1 MIITAEEARLL
12 KHTEKDRIVQEA
24 LDAIGQSIRSAAL
37 VVNNILYALSPTQV
51 IYGEDIIIELE
62 KLGYKIFR
70 VDEYSNSTSTKLRIY
85 WTDEK

>member
-12 KHTEKDRIVQEA
+12 KHTEKDKIIQQA
-24 LDAIGQSIRSAAL
+24 LKEIGQSIRSAAL
-37 VVNNILYALSPTQV
+37 VVNNVLYALSPTQA

-70 VDEYSNSTSTKLRIY
+70 VDEYSNFTSTKLRIY